1 MADTQFL
8 KDNLVGFVPNIISD
22 EIIGMAV
29 RGSSILRLSK
39 VERME
44 SDNKNFSVMKKGVG
58 AFWVKEAGRIQN
70 STPEWE
76 FPKM

>member
-29 RGSSILRLSK
+29 RGSSVLKLSK
-39 VERME
+39 
-44 SDNKNFSVMKKGVG
+44 
-58 AFWVKEAGRIQN
+58 ICQ
-70 STPEWE
+70 
-76 FPKM
+76 